1 MPCLN
6 ELLQRTED
14 APDVTLEDIQKLLAS
29 LDKVVWREGASDLTS
44 KKLLTTIADSDRDIK
59 HDSPPSPPC
68 TSSQP
73 DPPHLAAS
81 HTSLHETASTT
92 GTPRAPKILAPRS
105 SIPGSIQAPSVAK
118 PSSAHAPLVTSV
130 SSSTCDSNGQ
140 THSTPNPNLSTATA
154 SMDTVGKAVVDGTA
168 SDGTHTSNAQMTSV
182 HPSDPLHPLAC
193 TGLLG
198 SRSCFVPTSLSLGM
212 RPTKQSLSLSSM
224 HSRSAMALRETG
236 SSWLSHRSPSA
247 ATPVMQSNSVSPVAE
262 AKVTTSVA
270 DEARPLCCVRSLPSF
285 HSSDS
290 PSPPTVETP
299 TLSFPIVHAPTECAT
314 DTPTAPS
321 AVPAEMPQSVTG
333 SVVEGELPSVTIP
346 SAEASPNQQQPA
358 KALEETLSLSP
369 PLHSADTAAICNG
382 AVPSPPTLKACVADA
397 FPSSVPCG
405 GGIACTAPS
414 LKEASTFISVAK
426 MERFY

>member
-6 ELLQRTED
+6 GLHQRTED
-14 APDVTLEDIQKLLAS
+14 APDVTLEDIQKVLAA
-29 LDKVVWREGASDLTS
+29 LDKVVWREGTFSLTS
-44 KKLLTTIADSDRDIK
+44 EKLLTTIADSDRDIK
-59 HDSPPSPPC
+59 HDSSPSPPC

-81 HTSLHETASTT
+81 HTSLHEITSTID
-92 GTPRAPKILAPRS
+92 TPRAPEIPAPRS
-105 SIPGSIQAPSVAK
+105 SIPGSIQAPSVAQ
-118 PSSAHAPLVTSV
+118 PSSAHAPLVASV
-130 SSSTCDSNGQ
+130 SSSTCDSNGK

-168 SDGTHTSNAQMTSV
+168 SDDTRTSNTRMTSV
-182 HPSDPLHPLAC
+182 HPSDPPHPLAC

-224 HSRSAMALRETG
+224 YSRSAVALRETG

-270 DEARPLCCVRSLPSF
+270 DEARPLCCVRSLPF
-285 HSSDS
+285 FRSSDS
-290 PSPPTVETP
+290 PSPPTVETA
-299 TLSFPIVHAPTECAT
+299 TLSSPIVHAPTACAT
-314 DTPTAPS
+314 DTSTAPS

-333 SVVEGELPSVTIP
+333 SVVEGELPSATIP

-358 KALEETLSLSP
+358 KALEQTLSLSP
-369 PLHSADTAAICNG
+369 PLRSADTAAICNG

-397 FPSSVPCG
+397 FPSSVPSG
-405 GGIACTAPS
+405 GRIACPAPS
-414 LKEASTFISVAK
+414 RKEASAFISVAK